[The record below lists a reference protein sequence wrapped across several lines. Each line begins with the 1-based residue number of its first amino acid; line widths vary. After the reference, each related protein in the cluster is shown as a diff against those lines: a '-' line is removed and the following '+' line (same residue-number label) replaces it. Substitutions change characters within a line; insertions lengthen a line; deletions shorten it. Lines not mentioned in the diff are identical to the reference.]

1 MQRALKGV
9 PETMLPM
16 PEGIINVG
24 GEIYYREYAPGENS
38 VQSLGLGDGTPE
50 GDKKA
55 DEVRN
60 QLF

>member
-1 MQRALKGV
+1 MQRALKGL
-9 PETMLPM
+9 PESLPKP
-16 PEGIINVG
+16 PEGVINVG
-24 GEIYYREYAPGENS
+24 GEFYYREYAPGENS

-50 GDKKA
+50 GEKKA